1 MSESLRKSLALYF
14 AVMLIV
20 SVLPSRGFG
29 GETEAPVSSEPLCFG
44 GIIFDQPVADMVI
57 TDSSGSDFTTGHYEW
72 ATIRRAENVSFLAE
86 IFYGA
91 PSFAPAAPENV
102 PSTKIDL
109 GSVIASVAC
118 IKKVNSQ
125 RTCHVSLIPVGTAG
139 KPLIFLYHDLSEAGS
154 AIADKMWRSAHR
166 DERCKG
172 TLGE

>member
-118 IKKVNSQ
+118 IPNPDIELAIPLVTGGGGTFFNYRAPFPLNQSCK
-125 RTCHVSLIPVGTAG
+125 SL
-139 KPLIFLYHDLSEAGS
+139 L
-154 AIADKMWRSAHR
+154 
-166 DERCKG
+166 
-172 TLGE
+172 